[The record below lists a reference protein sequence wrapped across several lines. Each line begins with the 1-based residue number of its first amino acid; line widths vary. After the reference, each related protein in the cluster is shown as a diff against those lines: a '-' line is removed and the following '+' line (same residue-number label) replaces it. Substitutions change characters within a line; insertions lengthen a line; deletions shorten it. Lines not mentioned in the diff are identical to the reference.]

1 MPEFILPPEA
11 AGRSHVSEQTIRN
24 WCIRHRIGA
33 KIGGRWRVDPV
44 ALDRLLAG
52 SNAAAI
58 STEGAAA

>member
-1 MPEFILPPEA
+1 MTEFILPAEA

>member
-1 MPEFILPPEA
+1 MPGFIYPPEA
-11 AGRSHVSEQTIRN
+11 AGRSHVCQQTIRN

-52 SNAAAI
+52 SNTATAL
-58 STEGAAA
+58 TEGVAA